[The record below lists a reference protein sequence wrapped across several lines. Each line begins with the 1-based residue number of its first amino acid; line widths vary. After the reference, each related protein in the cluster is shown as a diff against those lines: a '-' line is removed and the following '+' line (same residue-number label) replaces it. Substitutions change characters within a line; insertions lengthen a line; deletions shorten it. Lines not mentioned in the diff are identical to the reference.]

1 MPAAHLP
8 EFRRESLSI
17 ASGFLKNKQIWPAA
31 NCMPHLLE
39 PIGAHRHEVVQFKEV
54 VTGRFIAVDVD
65 GVAKEHARCQQPPKA
80 WKSA

>member
-8 EFRRESLSI
+8 EFHRESLSI

-31 NCMPHLLE
+31 NCMRIYWSQLART
-39 PIGAHRHEVVQFKEV
+39 GHEVVQFKEV